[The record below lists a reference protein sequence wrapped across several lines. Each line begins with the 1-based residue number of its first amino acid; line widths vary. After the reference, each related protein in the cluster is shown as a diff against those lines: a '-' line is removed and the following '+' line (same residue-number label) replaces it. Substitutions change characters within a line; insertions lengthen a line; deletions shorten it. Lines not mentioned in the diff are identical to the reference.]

1 MGNNLTF
8 DEWKNVYGN
17 TGDING
23 YMSYIGNNTVPPAT
37 GLGGTMDWLGA
48 NAKGLGTIANIGGLG
63 LGVYDTF
70 FGDTKK
76 MNKKNM
82 QLMDLQMAGNEK
94 SIADRDTFNKKWAD
108 SSNALGRIA

>member
-1 MGNNLTF
+1 MGENLTF

-17 TGDING
+17 TGDMNG
-23 YMSYIGNNTVPPAT
+23 HMSYLGTNTAMPAT

-82 QLMDLQMAGNEK
+82 KLIDQQIASNAQSM
-94 SIADRDTFNKKWAD
+94 ADRNKFNKNWAAA
-108 SSNALGRIA
+108 SNGLGRIA